1 MAGSFGSDG
10 PAAALSSGS
19 GSPSSDVRGQ
29 EEFVYTDAKRRDIQL
44 LLAAGV
50 PQERI
55 SALTGVSVRT
65 IRRIG
70 REPASPG
77 QPAPEL

>member
-1 MAGSFGSDG
+1 MAGSSGSDG
-10 PAAALSSGS
+10 PDAALSSSS
-19 GSPSSDVRGQ
+19 GSPSSDVREL

-55 SALTGVSVRT
+55 SELTGVSVRT